1 MEKKKKTCGK
11 QRKALLQEQNKS
23 NADQCPVV
31 TF

>member
-1 MEKKKKTCGK
+1 MEKKKQRGK